1 MLNDVRHP
9 EAPPFSFVLRAVP
22 LLNNIQPGCYS
33 GETVTKEFS
42 RTSSPL
48 TPSLSSPDRDGAV
61 QKCLCRP
68 IWWPALGGHTGQGE
82 QGKGSTS
89 RGHWQQLTSL
99 LPGSNQP
106 THRPVHSTALQKE
119 KLSKSTWSSLSASFN
134 LCIFLGERQN
144 VYFCIC
150 NIEIVYISL
159 WNRAYWS
166 FCLGC

>member
-22 LLNNIQPGCYS
+22 LLNNIQPGCYN
-33 GETVTKEFS
+33 GATVTKEFS
-42 RTSSPL
+42 RTSPPL
-48 TPSLSSPDRDGAV
+48 TPSLSSPDRDSAV

-106 THRPVHSTALQKE
+106 IRPLHNVAERETEQIHLE
-119 KLSKSTWSSLSASFN
+119 FSLSRRKLVSSQHFFSLIIARV
-134 LCIFLGERQN
+134 CI
-144 VYFCIC
+144 
-150 NIEIVYISL
+150 
-159 WNRAYWS
+159 
-166 FCLGC
+166 